1 MSMCGLKLTILNKTR
16 ELVSLR
22 EDYEKGIYP
31 LICRNS
37 KNVDKLKRLLK
48 ENINKCEKELDE
60 LLDLLEE

>member
-1 MSMCGLKLTILNKTR
+1 MNQYGLKLTILNKTR
-16 ELVSLR
+16 ELVLLR
-22 EDYEKGIYP
+22 EDYKKGIYP

-48 ENINKCEKELDE
+48 ENINRCEKELDE